1 MNYKYHIDTKVYRIE
16 PYENYVRITGWGFD
30 VNNQNVSF
38 AVKMNG
44 ENVEYE
50 MKSIKRLDV
59 EKKYSRKCNVPVKS
73 GFNIKACWPK
83 DSEELEKLEE
93 CKKSV
98 SDINF

>member
-50 MKSIKRLDV
+50 MKSIKLFRCRKEIF
-59 EKKYSRKCNVPVKS
+59 EKMQCPSKER
-73 GFNIKACWPK
+73 F
-83 DSEELEKLEE
+83 
-93 CKKSV
+93 
-98 SDINF
+98 

>member
-44 ENVEYE
+44 KDVEYE
-50 MKSIKRLDV
+50 MKSIKR
-59 EKKYSRKCNVPVKS
+59 
-73 GFNIKACWPK
+73 
-83 DSEELEKLEE
+83 
-93 CKKSV
+93 
-98 SDINF
+98 

>member
-1 MNYKYHIDTKVYRIE
+1 MNYKYHIDTKIYRIE

-38 AVKMNG
+38 VVKMNG

-59 EKKYSRKCNVPVKS
+59 ER
-73 GFNIKACWPK
+73 NIRENTM
-83 DSEELEKLEE
+83 SQ
-93 CKKSV
+93 
-98 SDINF
+98 